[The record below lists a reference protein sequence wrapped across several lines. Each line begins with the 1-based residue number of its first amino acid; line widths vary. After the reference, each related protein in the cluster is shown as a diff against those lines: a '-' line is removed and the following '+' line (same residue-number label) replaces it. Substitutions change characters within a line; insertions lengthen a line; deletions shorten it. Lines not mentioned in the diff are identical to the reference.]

1 MQNNAPRL
9 LIAGTGSGCGKTT
22 VTSAVLRALQ
32 RRGAALAA
40 FKCGPDYIDPMFH
53 TAVLGIPSRNLDLFF
68 VDETEVRGQLAR
80 HVPAGGLGII
90 EGVMGFYDG
99 ISGTSDAASAAHLAR
114 ATDTPVV
121 LVVRPRGQSLSLAA
135 EIGGFRDFAP
145 NTLRGVI
152 LNGVSKAMYP
162 FYKAIAEKAGL
173 TVYGC
178 LPPVPEAEIPDRHL
192 GLVTAQE
199 IGDLQRRLDQIGRA
213 HV

>member
-32 RRGAALAA
+32 RRGEPLAA

-68 VDETEVRGQLAR
+68 VDETEVRSQLAR
-80 HVPAGGLGII
+80 HVPAGGIGII

-114 ATDTPVV
+114 ATDTP
-121 LVVRPRGQSLSLAA
+121 LCWLCGRGDSRSRSRRRSKGSGISRRTRCAA
-135 EIGGFRDFAP
+135 
-145 NTLRGVI
+145 
-152 LNGVSKAMYP
+152 
-162 FYKAIAEKAGL
+162 
-173 TVYGC
+173 
-178 LPPVPEAEIPDRHL
+178 
-192 GLVTAQE
+192 
-199 IGDLQRRLDQIGRA
+199 
-213 HV
+213 